1 MGWQNGFD
9 PTRSIVGQIIRYLH
23 RINPFS
29 SMMPQFNRMYSLGQQ
44 VKGSRKYGMRW
55 EFLIPLI
62 ALIILA
68 GSLLLKALAPTPN
81 QAPQVGVVPPGTRTA
96 QPNTTATGYPAASNN
111 PNATNPNFVTPG
123 GSPPPGVDT
132 TATATFGSTVIP
144 LGPGSGYPNPGTG
157 PQPIGQAPGG
167 VPSVPDNTN
176 PPTGGN
182 PISVPTPALIAPTTA
197 PAPPSTGYPT
207 PQPQQPQQP
216 PAQNDPEPTVAVPL
230 QPTSSTDTQDPAAT
244 PVTETAVAAPTSD
257 IPPTPEPTLEP
268 PTPTARPSEILSGNL
283 RWTTADSPKTLDK
296 DHALAAGSSL
306 TIDPGVEVRVAPGV
320 QFTIGGTLR
329 AQGSRFVATEGRWEG
344 IAGTQGSTII
354 LDQVQ
359 IRQAGQSGTAVSS
372 TGGTLVVRNSALSDN
387 GGGIVSI
394 GSSLDLRNT
403 QVSGNAIGGPAVNV
417 RLPERGAV
425 NISNNIVGGN
435 GTPAGGA
442 QVLISAEQP
451 AAPFA
456 IEGNLFIGGAGV
468 GMIINTAQPLNGAI
482 RCNSFDGGTVG
493 LQLAAR
499 RTDTAGFNLV
509 IENNAFERQTTY
521 GATGTLA
528 FNVSN
533 NWWSDPSGPRDA
545 GRNPEGRGVPIGV
558 NLQFQPWLA
567 GRAACAPTR

>member
-1 MGWQNGFD
+1 MNGFD
-9 PTRSIVGQIIRYLH
+9 PTRSIVGQIITFLH
-23 RINPFS
+23 RINPFG
-29 SMMPQFNRMYSLGQQ
+29 SMMPQLNRMYSLGQQ
-44 VKGSRKYGMRW
+44 VRGTRKYGMRW

-68 GSLLLKALAPTPN
+68 GSLLLKALAPTPPRN
-81 QAPQVGVVPPGTRTA
+81 QPSQVGVVPPGSTA
-96 QPNTTATGYPAASNN
+96 QPNITATGYPAASN
-111 PNATNPNFVTPG
+111 PSSTNPNSVTPG
-123 GSPPPGVDT
+123 VSPPPGIDT

-144 LGPGSGYPNPGTG
+144 LGPNSGYPNPGTG
-157 PQPIGQAPGG
+157 PEPIGQAPGG
-167 VPSVPDNTN
+167 VPSVPDTTN
-176 PPTGGN
+176 PPAGGN

-197 PAPPSTGYPT
+197 PVPPTTGYPT

-216 PAQNDPEPTVAVPL
+216 PAQNDPEPTVQVPL
-230 QPTSSTDTQDPAAT
+230 QPTSSTGTQDPAASPT
-244 PVTETAVAAPTSD
+244 PEPTPTSD
-257 IPPTPEPTLEP
+257 IPPTPEPTLPP
-268 PTPTARPSEILSGNL
+268 PTPTSRPSEVLSGNL
-283 RWTTADSPKTLDK
+283 RWTVADSPKTLDK
-296 DHALAAGSSL
+296 DYALVAGSSL

-372 TGGTLVVRNSALSDN
+372 TGGTLVVRNSSLSDN

-403 QVSGNAIGGPAVNV
+403 QISGNAITGPAVNV

-425 NISNNIVGGN
+425 NITNNIVGGN

-456 IEGNLFIGGAGV
+456 VEGNLLVGGAGV
-468 GMIINTAQPLNGAI
+468 GMIINTAQPLSGTI

-499 RTDTAGFNLV
+499 RADTAGFNLV
-509 IENNAFERQTTY
+509 IDNNAFERQTTY

-545 GRNPEGRGVPIGV
+545 GRNPEGRGVAIGV